1 MTTYFLD
8 TSAFL
13 KRYLK
18 ETGSDII
25 DAIFVEYAVRY
36 VSGLCLLET
45 LSNLQRLH
53 SVDGLLAKDHLQMLQ
68 AAVASDI
75 ESGKVTVVNA
85 TPTDIE
91 AAVQFLARQ
100 YLTAVDALQIAAVTA
115 LGPGVVFVSSDVKL
129 NRVAAVQG
137 LTVLDPA
144 VGNAG

>member
-1 MTTYFLD
+1 VKVYSLD

-25 DAIFVEYAVRY
+25 DAIFGEYAARY

-53 SVDGLLAKDHLQMLQ
+53 SVDGLVAKDHLQLLQ

-85 TPTDIE
+85 TPADIE
-91 AAVQFLARQ
+91 AAVQILARQ
-100 YLTAVDALQIAAVTA
+100 YLTAVDALQIAAAKA
-115 LGPGVVFVSSDVKL
+115 LGSEVVFVSCDAKL
-129 NRVAAVQG
+129 SRVAAEHG

-144 VGNAG
+144 LGNAG

>member
-1 MTTYFLD
+1 VKTYFLD

-25 DAIFVEYAVRY
+25 DAVFGECAARY

-45 LSNLQRLH
+45 LSNLRRLH
-53 SVDGLLAKDHLQMLQ
+53 SVDGLLAKDHLQLLQ
-68 AAVASDI
+68 ATVASDI
-75 ESGKVTVVNA
+75 ESGKVIVVNA
-85 TPTDIE
+85 TPADIE
-91 AAVQFLARQ
+91 AAVQLLARQ
-100 YLTAVDALQIAAVTA
+100 YLTAVDALQIAAAKA
-115 LGPGVVFVSSDVKL
+115 LGPEVVFASSDVKL
-129 NRVAAVQG
+129 NRAAAVQG